1 MADEELDRAFLRLAI
16 DQARIAWTAGEVPVG
31 AVLVRDGRVLATGL
45 NRPIG
50 SRDPTAHA
58 EIGALRAGAVLLGN
72 YRLSDCDLFVTLEP
86 CAMCAGAILHARIRR
101 LVYGAADPKTGACGS
116 VVDLFAERRLNHHTE
131 VVGGVLADDCGALL
145 SAFFA
150 ERRRRPRIVAD
161 GPVAPADAGAPEE

>member
-1 MADEELDRAFLRLAI
+1 
-16 DQARIAWTAGEVPVG
+16 
-31 AVLVRDGRVLATGL
+31 
-45 NRPIG
+45 
-50 SRDPTAHA
+50 
-58 EIGALRAGAVLLGN
+58 
-72 YRLSDCDLFVTLEP
+72 VTLEP
-86 CAMCAGAILHARIRR
+86 CAMCAGAIIHARIRR